1 MNHDLPVNDCQDRTD
16 RCCGNGRRG
25 DVSSQN
31 SCQYLSF
38 PPGILLTLHKLL
50 RHCVVLCESFTLCD
64 AHYTCKRIGPICTNL
79 RIRLHVSNVGHCYT
93 RDYRVNDRH
102 SDVQP
107 DRVGSPDMVGTL
119 LAECKRRS
127 DKHSKTNDTNERKR
141 NASAGWLKR
150 GRLMMRL
157 GSGYAGDD
165 IGLIADLIFT
175 QSTLE
180 H

>member
-1 MNHDLPVNDCQDRTD
+1 MTPLD
-16 RCCGNGRRG
+16 
-25 DVSSQN
+25 
-31 SCQYLSF
+31 
-38 PPGILLTLHKLL
+38 
-50 RHCVVLCESFTLCD
+50 
-64 AHYTCKRIGPICTNL
+64 
-79 RIRLHVSNVGHCYT
+79 VSNVGHCYT

-102 SDVQP
+102 SDV
-107 DRVGSPDMVGTL
+107 
-119 LAECKRRS
+119 
-127 DKHSKTNDTNERKR
+127 HFKTNDTNERKR

>member
-1 MNHDLPVNDCQDRTD
+1 MTPLD
-16 RCCGNGRRG
+16 
-25 DVSSQN
+25 
-31 SCQYLSF
+31 
-38 PPGILLTLHKLL
+38 
-50 RHCVVLCESFTLCD
+50 
-64 AHYTCKRIGPICTNL
+64 
-79 RIRLHVSNVGHCYT
+79 VSNVGHCYT

-127 DKHSKTNDTNERKR
+127 DKHFKTNDTNERKR

-157 GSGYAGDD
+157 GSGYVGDD

-175 QSTLE
+175 HNTLE
-180 H
+180 QWKYWKGR